1 MSFYREFVRSFLINY
16 EKSVDF
22 AVELGYII
30 AHIVQDP
37 TLSNA
42 SGGLYVLSLSVHDGL
57 STGR

>member
-30 AHIVQDP
+30 AHIAQDP

-42 SGGLYVLSLSVHDGL
+42 SVRAVRFIHI
-57 STGR
+57 RI